1 MQKIILW
8 VAVGLV
14 IIGGGYFALTSSKG
28 SSTNSAQESTTAEP
42 SGKKMAFS
50 EFLKS
55 GEASKCSVT
64 QSVSGLETKGT
75 VYAYKGMMKGEF
87 NTEAYGKTIQTD
99 FVLRDGYT
107 YTWTSAA
114 PSMGFKVTVATP
126 AGANVAP
133 ASGQIGFNAETIG
146 DYDCQPWTVDESK
159 FTLPSSVT
167 FKEIGA

>member
-8 VAVGLV
+8 VVISLV
-14 IIGGGYFALTSSKG
+14 IVGGGYFVLISNNKG
-28 SSTNSAQESTTAEP
+28 APSDSDTTTVPSESA
-42 SGKKMAFS
+42 KKMAFS

-64 QSVSGLETKGT
+64 QSVSGLEMKGT
-75 VYAYKGMMKGEF
+75 VYAYKGMMNGEF
-87 NTEAYGKTIQTD
+87 KTEAYGKTIQTD

-114 PSMGFKVTVATP
+114 PNIGFKAKAAVPVGT
-126 AGANVAP
+126 NVAP

-146 DYDCQPWTVDESK
+146 DYDCQPWAVDESK
-159 FTLPSSVT
+159 FTLPTSVT
-167 FKEIGA
+167 FREVGA